1 MSNTNSNQPAM
12 LPGDANNIRV
22 VIGGDDT
29 PSVDNT
35 TANVNMHA
43 GERSNG
49 LRVTS
54 VEFLPTADSK
64 QLSHSADVQQYP
76 TSEEFTNEIESH
88 NKAIA
93 DLQAKLDEK
102 SFDPRTGQ
110 VKGHSYE
117 GDARR
122 ILEAQLNNRKA
133 ALGYT
138 NFNLQRA
145 HQAAEGR
152 AAKAAQLAKDN
163 QPSED
168 TNSLQE
174 QARRELLISQTA
186 ADLGADSK
194 PIGRVK
200 ATALVDA
207 ELQRERVAARVKAM
221 R

>member
-1 MSNTNSNQPAM
+1 VSASPSILRLSTAVNHNQPKGNNMSESNTTATATTQ
-12 LPGDANNIRV
+12 LPGDA
-22 VIGGDDT
+22 
-29 PSVDNT
+29 
-35 TANVNMHA
+35 
-43 GERSNG
+43 SN
-49 LRVTS
+49 LRVTIMGEGEAPQ
-54 VEFLPTADSK
+54 VEFLNVADST

-168 TNSLQE
+168 TNSLHE

-186 ADLGADSK
+186 ADLG
-194 PIGRVK
+194 IGRVK

-207 ELQRERVAARVKAM
+207 ELQRERVAARVRAM